1 MRGRKRLGKVSD
13 SQWMMRGVE
22 EVGEVG
28 GAWVVETKINGGE
41 VDDFWN
47 KEPKILGSKR
57 GLSS

>member
-13 SQWMMRGVE
+13 SQWVVRGVE

-28 GAWVVETKINGGE
+28 GAQVVETEVNSGE

-47 KEPKILGSKR
+47 KEPKISGSKR
-57 GLSS
+57 GLSG

>member
-13 SQWMMRGVE
+13 SQWMVRGVE

>member
-13 SQWMMRGVE
+13 SQWVVRGVE

-28 GAWVVETKINGGE
+28 GAQVVETEVNGGE

-57 GLSS
+57 GLSG